1 MKHILAFVLVLG
13 LSLCAFAQYDDIY
26 DGGTFKSTKKT
37 TSSTSSSSRSI
48 DEYNRV
54 GQDPKA
60 KQSSNV
66 DLGEDESR
74 TEQSKS
80 SMGDVTLTVIGT
92 GVDEE
97 KATLQALYSAIEQ
110 TYGAFVSSNTTILN
124 DELVKDEI
132 VSIST
137 GNVKE
142 YSKLAV
148 TPLGNGH
155 ISVTLSVT
163 VSINRLVSYAQSKGA
178 KAEFAGSIYA
188 ANIKLLRLKAKS
200 SQKAFDIMV
209 KQLQSMSKNLFDFK
223 IKLSEPIRNGDVYN
237 FTATVEVIANSESYN
252 FYNLYINTINTLALT
267 EQEIM
272 ACKREQIEM
281 SEIPLPFEKFPYTS
295 FKFLPISYVK
305 FASANALI
313 QHYLYTG
320 RYRYKIMEIDNI
332 NNTYGINLNYRR
344 NSGRGT
350 FSGRSRRSELGGLEM
365 INEAPSCQGASL
377 NAPGY
382 RGEKISVGGC
392 FWECKEP
399 LFATADLLYKCSRV
413 SQTVHIEEWT
423 LTINANDIERFKGF
437 EIVLE

>member
-13 LSLCAFAQYDDIY
+13 LSLCAFAHNDDIY
-26 DGGTFKSTKKT
+26 NK
-37 TSSTSSSSRSI
+37 
-48 DEYNRV
+48 N
-54 GQDPKA
+54 A
-60 KQSSNV
+60 
-66 DLGEDESR
+66 SR

-148 TPLGNGH
+148 TPLGNGQ

-272 ACKREQIEM
+272 ACKREQIEIL
-281 SEIPLPFEKFPYTS
+281 EIPLPFEIPRTRSFPSVIDNIHS
-295 FKFLPISYVK
+295 FKYLPISNVK
-305 FASANALI
+305 FNSANALI

-332 NNTYGINLNYRR
+332 NNTYSINLDYRLKSKFTSR
-344 NSGRGT
+344 QHNLFYAGGENSLYERFRGYK
-350 FSGRSRRSELGGLEM
+350 
-365 INEAPSCQGASL
+365 NEYMWFQ
-377 NAPGY
+377 
-382 RGEKISVGGC
+382 IV
-392 FWECKEP
+392 
-399 LFATADLLYKCSRV
+399 TADLLYRCSRV
-413 SQTVHIEEWT
+413 SQTIHEDRWT